1 MYLYKYTT
9 EGVTVMKG
17 LPFKVSGIS
26 VDKVKQAA
34 GSAGSGLKKLG
45 KGAGKGLATIGKGAG
60 SGLKKLGKGA
70 GSGIKKLGKGAGEG
84 LKSLTEKVDMPED
97 MQTGQKKG
105 RGISMFWMLILLSI
119 LPLVASILIISISS
133 SRIVSNKLESST
145 KEALSIVAG
154 NLASYCNQNQI
165 NAINASGYYDF
176 IDSLSDRGIEMAII
190 AEGMPCATSIKNENG
205 YRVREIE
212 LSQDENDI
220 QNGYFNDN
228 LVIDEKVYVGYYVPI
243 VTDGKIEAMA
253 FAGQLKDDV
262 AAAANGLSGFF
273 VIMAAVLISISVVVA
288 LLTSIAMAKSFKVL
302 DRNIN
307 ILARGNIGKIPERKS
322 AIREM
327 NHLME
332 STDTMQQSLS
342 ATIGNVK
349 EVSGRLVDDIESVTR
364 LSTASASNAM
374 AITTSIDGMSRSTT
388 EMDDNVQ
395 GISIQ
400 MDQIEGCINDIS
412 GNIAFI
418 QESSNKLLETNETA
432 AGSMDVIMDNS
443 HRSVEA
449 VRSITT
455 QISNTNS
462 AINEIHKAV
471 DLILSISQQTNLLS
485 LNASIEAARAGA
497 AGRGFAVV
505 AEEIRKLAAQS
516 AEGADMIKNFAQTI
530 AAESGKSVSMTDEL
544 CSQIQKEQDVILET
558 RTQFDN
564 QSRQIKTSVDNI
576 NGISEKITNLEGYK
590 NRISDNIQRLGN
602 ISRENAA
609 NSDEVSKHVLQ
620 IIDGIKEVNDRC
632 GAMNQMADTLTQS
645 VEYFHE

>member
-1 MYLYKYTT
+1 
-9 EGVTVMKG
+9 MKG

-449 VRSITT
+449 IRSITT